1 MTARTIE
8 EKETTALKPFVLP
21 EMGGTGSLELLWSR
35 NSVFSTPVNGLDISM
50 VMVPDYPE
58 STGGAD
64 THDSTST

>member
-8 EKETTALKPFVLP
+8 EKETTALKPFVLKWAEQAP
-21 EMGGTGSLELLWSR
+21 VELLWSR